1 MMSPDEGTEWL
12 LQLLREVQLEQFY
25 LRIRD
30 DLNVTRLSH
39 FDFVKTVDLERI
51 GMGRPGHRRLF
62 EAVKRRRL
70 GSRPKSWM
78 SKMFSA
84 RAGDYDHQASY
95 AGGTSSSS
103 PESEIAPKC
112 LINDKDLALYERL
125 GNGSFGVVRRGEWRL
140 PNGRIL
146 NVAVKCLRSDISN
159 ETDAMADF
167 LQEVNAM
174 YAINHPHLIQL
185 YGVILSHPM
194 KMVTELAPLGSVYDH
209 LRARHGAFPIH
220 CLWLYA
226 VQVCEGMEYLESNRF
241 IHRDLAARNIL
252 LASEELVK
260 IADFGLTRSVSN
272 SDHYV
277 MQAHRKIPF
286 AWCAPESLKSGTF
299 SHASD
304 VWMFGVVLWELF
316 SYCEEPWMGLYGREI
331 LMMIDREKKR
341 LEKPVDCPG
350 NIYSLAL
357 QCWSAA
363 PEDRPRFSALQPLM
377 KEARPVEVRA
387 VQDFSEAGKLKM
399 QINDHISVIDGRP
412 ELVFW
417 RGQNKRTLQVGLFPP
432 GCVAACLNRTGP
444 HISPPLRSSLIHI
457 GHGDIDPRR
466 SWGFPD
472 KINEKIWGSS
482 PETHNPIQLLKMS
495 GLSRS
500 LDSNVDKEEA
510 LAENPQG
517 PEPTSKAASKE
528 RSRQISEEAVAF
540 RNARGQGNARPRRGP
555 REGRRWAAEA
565 EDAVGKLRLKPSQPR
580 PNCWSVVW
588 PQPDFQPPGSTR
600 QEQEA
605 AGRLGFEA
613 QPRSAAPQQSH
624 AEQKKDSRASRPSE
638 PQGRPRGARG
648 NYLHKSTAEET
659 RAARPEAGVNR
670 QGSGPSLQ
678 DKINRVQEA
687 VHGVTTEE
695 CRGALQITNFD
706 VQKAI
711 QHLKVQLLYDMSQKS
726 QEECQHILQ
735 DFKWSLE
742 NASQYV
748 LRKKLKP

>member
-1 MMSPDEGTEWL
+1 MAELGMMSPDEGTEWL

-399 QINDHISVIDGRP
+399 QINDHISVIDGR
-412 ELVFW
+412 
-417 RGQNKRTLQVGLFPP
+417 
-432 GCVAACLNRTGP
+432 
-444 HISPPLRSSLIHI
+444 
-457 GHGDIDPRR
+457 
-466 SWGFPD
+466 
-472 KINEKIWGSS
+472 KIWGSS